1 MNRLRSIW
9 FIYTILR
16 DIGTPADPTISIG
29 FMRQTGPPWKTG
41 KGLQIRIKKY
51 IFQIGICKSNKKVKA
66 KGEETGLLYAMQ
78 GRLLE
83 EEPSKIGNW

>member
-1 MNRLRSIW
+1 MNSLRSIA
-9 FIYTILR
+9 FLYAIIR
-16 DIGTPADPTISIG
+16 DTGNPKTPVFSWG
-29 FMRQTGPPWKTG
+29 FMRQTGHPWKTG

-51 IFQIGICKSNKKVKA
+51 VVQIGFCKSNKKVKA
-66 KGEETGLLYAMQ
+66 QEEENGLLYAMQ